1 MGFFKNLI
9 MKEQDLKSIKKI
21 NQIEELLEYIKVF
34 YPNLNV
40 NQNRIVNFEN
50 ALYNNY
56 ISLIGR
62 ILSYSPEN
70 MVMFLNDILVKFEIR
85 NIKRIILNTILGK
98 SKDTKRKQINYKAEV
113 LLHHEE
119 FFNKLLKLNTLD
131 EILFHMEDT
140 TYYKIIKEGL
150 IYFRKNNEI
159 FILEAF
165 LDRKFYDNL
174 IQNTEYFSKKERD
187 IIIPYINLLI
197 EIYNLKIIFRS
208 IRNGLDIE
216 LIKQLTIERFLIL
229 NSKDLGELISSE
241 DQMGFK
247 NLLSKVLRQNKELAP
262 YFPEKNFIYDSLL
275 KNVFQ
280 IYKNYYF
287 NSLDVAID
295 DFDARTILG
304 IIELIMKKEFEINHA
319 IMPSIIRILH
329 KKFRILKNN

>member
-40 NQNRIVNFEN
+40 NQNRIFNFEN